1 MFDDTVEQEIHE
13 TTKRF
18 VEVFQDDNNPETY
31 AVGLVDD
38 EGSRLLW
45 SESSPASI
53 IAVARKLE
61 QIAKTIERNKF
72 GIVILDLDG
81 VEGRTQR
88 RPVTIRVAL
97 QDGSLHGTQDFL
109 GGGWSVEA
117 ECADSWTAGLLCRH
131 RVSEMK

>member
-38 EGSRLLW
+38 EGSKLLW

-61 QIAKTIERNKF
+61 QIAKTIERSKF
-72 GIVILDLDG
+72 GIVILDLEG
-81 VEGRTQR
+81 VGARTQR
-88 RPVTIRVAL
+88 HPVTIRVAL
-97 QDGSLHGTQDFL
+97 EGGTLHGSQDL
-109 GGGWSVEA
+109 RGAWSVEA
-117 ECADSWTAGLLCRH
+117 GCADAWAAGLLCGH
-131 RVSEMK
+131 RVGERS